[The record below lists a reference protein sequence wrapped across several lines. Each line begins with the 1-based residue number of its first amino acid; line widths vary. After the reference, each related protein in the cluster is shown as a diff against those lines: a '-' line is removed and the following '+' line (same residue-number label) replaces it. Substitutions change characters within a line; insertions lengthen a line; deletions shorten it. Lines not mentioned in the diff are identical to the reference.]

1 MILAIVPEKTFNVDE
16 NADLVTEQEVPELL
30 TPLHHRQNRLAKSR
44 QRKIFDINSMLQMVE
59 EKEKEKILNRAM
71 GSEQEHF
78 TKATMNYFGKLI
90 RDALKMLIK
99 DVAFVLE

>member
-1 MILAIVPEKTFNVDE
+1 
-16 NADLVTEQEVPELL
+16 
-30 TPLHHRQNRLAKSR
+30 
-44 QRKIFDINSMLQMVE
+44 MLQMVE

-78 TKATMNYFGKLI
+78 TKATTNYFGKLI

-99 DVAFVLE
+99 DVAFDLE